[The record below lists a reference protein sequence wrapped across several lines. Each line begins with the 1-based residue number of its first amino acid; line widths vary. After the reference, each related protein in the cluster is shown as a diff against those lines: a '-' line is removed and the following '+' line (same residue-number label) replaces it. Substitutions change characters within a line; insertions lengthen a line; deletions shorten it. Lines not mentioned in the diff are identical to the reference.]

1 MLNNIFLDAEFEK
14 KITEMTIEAIEAND
28 IGASLV
34 PLQILLY
41 INSVKAFGA
50 DGKYHSDFSIY
61 AQDNANGISNIV
73 SGISGVANGI
83 SGVANQL
90 STVINSLS
98 TISTQLGSM
107 DTKLQSMDTKLQS
120 VDTKLQSMDT
130 SLKSID
136 KKTV

>member
-73 SGISGVANGI
+73 SGISGVAN
-83 SGVANQL
+83 NL

-107 DTKLQSMDTKLQS
+107 DTKLQSMDT
-120 VDTKLQSMDT
+120 

>member
-73 SGISGVANGI
+73 SGISGVAN
-83 SGVANQL
+83 QL

-120 VDTKLQSMDT
+120 MDI

>member
-34 PLQILLY
+34 PLQVLMY

-73 SGISGVANGI
+73 SGISGVAN
-83 SGVANQL
+83 QL

-107 DTKLQSMDTKLQS
+107 DTKLQS

-130 SLKSID
+130 KLQSMDISLKSID

>member
-73 SGISGVANGI
+73 SGISGVAN
-83 SGVANQL
+83 QL

-107 DTKLQSMDTKLQS
+107 DTKLQS

-130 SLKSID
+130 KLQSMDISLKSID